1 MRLLKVDPASGFS
14 LTEDLPDNE
23 GLNYAILSHTWHRD
37 NGLEVTSE
45 NLMKGTGK
53 DKIGYTKI
61 SFCAKQAIQ
70 DGIHYIWVD
79 TCCIDKS
86 NNNINKGI
94 ELQYA
99 INSMFR
105 WYQNAAKCY
114 VYLED
119 VPDPEVDAGG
129 ESHQRPWELSLR
141 KSRWFTRGWTLQEL
155 IAPKVVEFYSK
166 DWHYIGSKA
175 SLEREISEITSIPV
189 QALRESRL
197 DRFSTAERISW
208 SEKRQTKYEED
219 NVYSLFGIFGVF
231 MPLNYGEGKD
241 YAFQRLH
248 DEIDRVHKGRSL
260 ITQSLTY
267 SSCKC

>member
-1 MRLLKVDPASGFS
+1 MRLLKINPTGGFS
-14 LTEDLPDNE
+14 LTEDLPNNE
-23 GLNYAILSHTWHRD
+23 GLKYAILSHTWHKD
-37 NGLEVTSE
+37 NNQEVTSE
-45 NLMKGTGK
+45 DLNKGTSE
-53 DKIGYTKI
+53 DKVGYKKI

-70 DGIHYIWVD
+70 DDIQYIWVD

-86 NNNINKGI
+86 NNNINKAI

-119 VPDPEVDAGG
+119 VPDPEIDASS
-129 ESHQRPWELSLR
+129 ESHQTPWELSLR

-166 DWHYIGSKA
+166 YWHYIGSKA
-175 SLEREISEITSIPV
+175 SLERQICEITSILV
-189 QALRESRL
+189 QALRGSPL
-197 DRFSTAERISW
+197 DGFSITERISW

-219 NVYSLFGIFGVF
+219 QVYSLLGMFGVF

-267 SSCKC
+267 SSCRC